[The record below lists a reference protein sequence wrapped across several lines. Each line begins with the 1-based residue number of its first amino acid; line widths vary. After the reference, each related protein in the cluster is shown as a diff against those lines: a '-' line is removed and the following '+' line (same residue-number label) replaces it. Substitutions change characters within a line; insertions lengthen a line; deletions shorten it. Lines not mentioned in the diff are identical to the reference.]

1 MPNYGRE
8 QYSDKEKM
16 LMSGK
21 ELVEMLKSI

>member
-8 QYSDKEKM
+8 QYSVQEKM

>member
-8 QYSDKEKM
+8 QYSVLQKM
-16 LMSGK
+16 FMGGK